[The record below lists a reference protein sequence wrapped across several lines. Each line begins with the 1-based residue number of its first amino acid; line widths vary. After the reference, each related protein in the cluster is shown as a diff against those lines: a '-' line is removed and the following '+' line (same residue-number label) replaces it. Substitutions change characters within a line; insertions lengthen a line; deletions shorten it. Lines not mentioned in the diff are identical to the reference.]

1 MLAEFTRIRESIQ
14 ENDLDLAIQKLKAVT
29 EKNSSRFRNE
39 VLLHSGSLKSLQ
51 GNVRK
56 GIVNSQDA
64 KIEEKQI
71 RLALLEL
78 TDSIEKALTS
88 KTIIAP
94 EPEFAAKID
103 DEQILEA
110 IINSADNF
118 LDIYM
123 LPSAFYCAQAV
134 ARIEIPEGIP
144 KGTGFL
150 IGPDLLLTN
159 QHVLKEQSYLEEAVA
174 RFGYMANA
182 SDIAPLT
189 GKVVPIRQDFYFASP
204 AKELDYAL
212 VRLQDKPIETTATV
226 DELRKKSIADLA
238 SIGKHRGYLLL
249 QPRRFIEYSRVNI
262 IQHPK
267 GGPLKVV
274 MTQNYVVHTTNSRV
288 QYVADTE
295 DGSSGAPVFDQNWG
309 VVALHHS
316 GNPYPSE
323 SLSDSIKKVLK
334 GRFRVNEGI
343 PMRAILEDFKFKGI
357 DRYLP
362 CD

>member
-1 MLAEFTRIRESIQ
+1 MLEDFTRIRESIQ
-14 ENDLDLAIQKLKAVT
+14 ENDLDFVIQKLKEVT
-29 EKNSSRFRNE
+29 EENSSRFRNE

-51 GNVRK
+51 GDVRR
-56 GIVNSQDA
+56 GIINSDQGR
-64 KIEEKQI
+64 IEEKKI

-78 TDSIEKALTS
+78 TDSIEQELAS
-88 KTIIAP
+88 KKVIVP
-94 EPEFAAKID
+94 EPEFTAKVD

-110 IINSADNF
+110 IINSTDNF

-123 LPSAFYCAQAV
+123 LLSAFYCAQAV
-134 ARIEIPEGIP
+134 ARIEIPEGSP

-159 QHVLKEQSYLEEAVA
+159 QHVLKEQSYLEDAVA
-174 RFGYMANA
+174 RFGYMASVSN
-182 SDIAPLT
+182 ITPLT
-189 GKVVPIRQDFYFASP
+189 GKVIPIRQDFYFASP

-212 VRLQDKPIETTATV
+212 VRLQDKPIETTV
-226 DELRKKSIADLA
+226 DDLREKSIADLG
-238 SIGKHRGYLLL
+238 SIGKHMGYLLL
-249 QPRRFIEYSRVNI
+249 QPKQVIEYSRVNI

-274 MTQNYVVHTTNSRV
+274 MTQNYVVHTTDSRV

-295 DGSSGAPVFDQNWG
+295 DGSSGAPVFDHNWR

-316 GNPYPSE
+316 GNPYPSDP
-323 SLSDSIKKVLK
+323 LSSVIKKVVK

-343 PMRAILEDFKFKGI
+343 PIGAILKDFKSKGI
-357 DRYLP
+357 DHYLP
-362 CD
+362 GE